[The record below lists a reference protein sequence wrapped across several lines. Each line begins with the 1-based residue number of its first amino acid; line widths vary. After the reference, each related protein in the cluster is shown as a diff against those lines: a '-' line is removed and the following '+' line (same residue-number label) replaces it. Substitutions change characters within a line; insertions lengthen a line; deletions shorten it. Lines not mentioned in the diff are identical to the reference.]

1 MLREETQKEIKCRKD
16 AQNKYSYVGSR
27 FYDGLLNV
35 KDGWG
40 WGCIDENGRQVIP
53 CRYKD
58 QILFSD
64 NGYARV
70 NMGRH
75 QYGLIDRKGFE
86 WIPCQYDNA
95 EEFDDEGY
103 ARFEKGIYWGT
114 VGEDGRIRIQPRMK
128 FQQIEPFID
137 GVAVAKIETKWGLI
151 DPDGNH
157 LTEFK
162 YYEISPLADGLYRVR
177 IKPKL
182 YNFLKPDGTHLFPY
196 NFSFIN
202 EFDERGYAIFF
213 NEPSKK
219 EKEANPDVK
228 TLYGI
233 AHISGIIVFPPIYE
247 HISLIENNENRDA
260 YFAHIGHQGYY
271 LFQNGH
277 VLDANLLVAEERS
290 AERDTFFKKM
300 IERYVMSKKLVESVL
315 NWTLPGLTLFYRDTK
330 TDIDIESLYK
340 VGDIF
345 RAGEHIEVTPMLYK
359 PIGNVR
365 YIIASAHTAAWYEH
379 PMNVQQNPKI
389 ADWHLHYIHRNSYF
403 KVMDIYKAG
412 GVTQIFLLH
421 IPYRGIGLF
430 FGDTLMNFVTDG
442 QGISLV
448 DVARESLNKKLAMDP
463 HPTSLDEDWTKRT
476 KALVGI
482 DGMNLYYDIKY
493 DTVTFYSPILDK
505 AIHRMSGDNEEINV
519 PEEESEYGV

>member
-1 MLREETQKEIKCRKD
+1 MLREETQKEIKCRKE

-40 WGCIDENGRQVIP
+40 WGCIDENGQQVIP

-128 FQQIEPFID
+128 FQQIGPFIN
-137 GVAVAKIETKWGLI
+137 GVAMAKIETKWGLI

-177 IKPKL
+177 IKTKQ
-182 YNFLKPDGTHLFPY
+182 YNFLRPDGTHLFPY

-219 EKEANPDVK
+219 EKEVNPEAK

-247 HISLIENNENRDA
+247 HIALVENESNDV
-260 YFAHIGHQGYY
+260 YFAYIGHQGYY
-271 LFQNGH
+271 LFQNGS
-277 VLDANLLVAEERS
+277 VIDANLLA
-290 AERDTFFKKM
+290 AERKNAERAAFFTKITK
-300 IERYVMSKKLVESVL
+300 RFVMSKSLVESVL
-315 NWTLPGLTLFYRDTK
+315 NWTLPGLTLFYRDTQ
-330 TDIDIESLYK
+330 TDIDVESLYK

-359 PIGNVR
+359 PTGNVR
-365 YIIASAHTAAWYEH
+365 YIIASSHTAAWYEH
-379 PMNVQQNPKI
+379 PMNVQQVPKI
-389 ADWHLHYIHRNSYF
+389 AEWQLHYIHRNSYF
-403 KVMDIYKAG
+403 KVMDIYKVG
-412 GVTQIFLLH
+412 EVTQIFLLH

-430 FGDTLMNFVTDG
+430 LGDTLMNFVADENGT
-442 QGISLV
+442 SLI
-448 DVARESLNKKLAMDP
+448 DVARASLDNKVTMDP
-463 HPTSLDEDWTKRT
+463 HPTSLDVDWVKRT
-476 KALVGI
+476 KNLVGI
-482 DGMNLYYDIKY
+482 DGMNQYYDIEY
-493 DTVTFYSPILDK
+493 DTVTFYAPLVDK
-505 AIHRMSGDNEEINV
+505 SIHQMSGDNEEINV
-519 PEEESEYGV
+519 PEEKFENGD